1 MAGAGGRDPETTTV
15 LRSGFRVSF
24 AHFLSLLC
32 AKPAPSPQAVSVSRV
47 GRLLSQPSTLGCLR
61 PSICPGP
68 QALALQTCP
77 GETDSVQTGQCDPPG
92 PAEMGMRSTPKA
104 RRGQSQGGP
113 AAGVSRGSRASML
126 LGLRGGE
133 GRPRRPAVEWGGHCA
148 QGPRALAQECFPSPL
163 HSSQGQTSKAEGDF
177 SLLFKRRPRMF
188 ISCQPEA
195 RSCFPG
201 FLCRFLCLPCVP
213 GPSSRRPSSIPPK
226 GGALAQPPPMMP

>member
-47 GRLLSQPSTLGCLR
+47 GRLLSQPSTLLSQPSTLGCLR

-133 GRPRRPAVEWGGHCA
+133 GLPRRPSGGVGWPLCPRS
-148 QGPRALAQECFPSPL
+148 QGPGSGMLPQPTPQQPGADQ
-163 HSSQGQTSKAEGDF
+163 QGRG
-177 SLLFKRRPRMF
+177 
-188 ISCQPEA
+188 
-195 RSCFPG
+195 
-201 FLCRFLCLPCVP
+201 
-213 GPSSRRPSSIPPK
+213 
-226 GGALAQPPPMMP
+226 